1 DSPSQPINSVS
12 AHAAG
17 KVPRNKTL
25 STETCPP
32 GGHSLRSRHRRAAER
47 LRHSGGWL
55 ERDLTR
61 RSSECC
67 DLNRT
72 FLSQFRVWD
81 SGRVEDLWNAT
92 LRCCKRQPR
101 LGPRFCLRDGR
112 PAPAWATCHQTWNIA
127 ELEHLG
133 CTRICLYSAV
143 DRQAGAQEPVCP

>member
-1 DSPSQPINSVS
+1 SAKTDVVVCRLSLAEHSSIITWYPYGRCCCTNSPSQPIYYVS
-12 AHAAG
+12 AHAAE

-67 DLNRT
+67 DLNRR

-101 LGPRFCLRDGR
+101 LGP
-112 PAPAWATCHQTWNIA
+112 
-127 ELEHLG
+127 
-133 CTRICLYSAV
+133 
-143 DRQAGAQEPVCP
+143 